1 MPTAIVTGSGGLIGS
16 ESVRALVEQGYH
28 VIGLENDMRAY
39 FFGEEASTAATT
51 VQLQQAHPEFRSLE
65 VDVRDAAAVDAVVR
79 RNRGDLELIVHAAG
93 QPSHDWAA
101 SEPQTDFAINANG
114 TLNLLE
120 AARRHRPEATFI
132 FCSTNKVYGDRP
144 NTLPLVEE
152 ETRLE
157 IEAGHPFS
165 DGIDTTMSIDRST
178 HSLFGAS
185 KVAADVLVQEYARYF
200 GMPTVCFRAGC
211 LTGARHAGAA
221 AHGFL
226 SYLMRC
232 TVTGRRYTVFGHGG
246 KQVRDN
252 LHSSDAVAAFTA
264 FHADPRPGAV
274 YNLGGGRVSN
284 CSVSEA
290 ITIAERVAGRRLDR
304 VYDPRPRTGDH
315 NWWISDLAE
324 FQRDYPTFTPRYGVA
339 DLLREIYEVNA
350 ERWTALAVSR

>member
-16 ESVRALVEQGYH
+16 ESVRSLVEQGYH

-39 FFGEEASTAATT
+39 FFGADASTAATT
-51 VQLQQAHPEFRSLE
+51 AHLQQAHTEFRSLE
-65 VDVRDAAAVDAVVR
+65 LDVRDAAAIDAVVR
-79 RNRGDLELIVHAAG
+79 RHRGDLELIVHTAS

-120 AARRHRPEATFI
+120 AARRHRPEATFV

-144 NTLPLVEE
+144 NALPLVENQ
-152 ETRLE
+152 TRLE
-157 IEAGHPFS
+157 LPADHPYAG
-165 DGIDTTMSIDRST
+165 GIDTSMSIDQST

-185 KVAADVLVQEYARYF
+185 KVAADVLVQEYGRYF

-211 LTGARHAGAA
+211 LTGANHAGAE

-232 TVTGRRYTVFGHGG
+232 VVTGQRYTVFGYGG

-252 LHSSDAVAAFTA
+252 LHSSDVVAAFTA

-284 CSVSEA
+284 CSLLEA
-290 ITIAERVAGRRLDR
+290 VEIAERIAGRKLDR
-304 VYDPRPRTGDH
+304 VYEESERTGDH
-315 NWWISDLAE
+315 RWWISDLAE
-324 FQRDYPTFTPRYGVA
+324 FQRDHPAFAPRYGTEG
-339 DLLREIYEVNA
+339 LLREIHDANA
-350 ERWTALAVSR
+350 ERWLASSPT